1 LRQERAQFV
10 VIDPLPAQVAAEQ
23 PYSAQ
28 AGKTWRMRKAR
39 LEIEMTN
46 INRRQV
52 LSVAAAGAAL
62 GISGPLELLP
72 SALAQASDA
81 SPLNPKG
88 LKFHKFKVGDAEVFT
103 IFDGSASREH
113 APGFVKNASVDE
125 IKASLKSAGMPD
137 DKVPNSFTV
146 TIVRMGDRTVMFD
159 SGNGAG
165 RSPQVGLLRENMKAA
180 GLDPARLTAIVVTH
194 FHPDHIFGLY
204 GKDDQPLYGETE
216 IVVPEAEY
224 KYWTDPAV
232 IETLPEA
239 RRGIARRVQASF
251 PKWKSI
257 RQIADGAEAVP
268 GIRAIATPGHTT
280 GHTSYRV
287 TSGSGSLLVL
297 GDLTSIPPVNLRNPG
312 WHVAFDQDADLAEAT
327 RRRVFD
333 EVVAS
338 KSICTGYHWGMPG
351 AGTIAKDGK
360 GYVLVPVA

>member
-1 LRQERAQFV
+1 
-10 VIDPLPAQVAAEQ
+10 
-23 PYSAQ
+23 
-28 AGKTWRMRKAR
+28 MRKIGNDR
-39 LEIEMTN
+39 RRKGSQEVEMTN
-46 INRRQV
+46 FNRRQV

-62 GISGPLELLP
+62 GISGPLEILP
-72 SALAQASDA
+72 SALAQASEA

-88 LKFHKFKVGDAEVFT
+88 QKFHKFKVGDAEVFT

-146 TIVRMGDRTVMFD
+146 TVVRIGDRTIMFD
-159 SGNGAG
+159 AGNGAG
-165 RSPQVGLLRENMKAA
+165 RSPQVGLLHENMKAA
-180 GLDPARLTAIVVTH
+180 GLDPMRLAAIVVTH

-204 GKDDQPLYGETE
+204 GKDDQPLYGATE

-232 IETLPEA
+232 METLPEA
-239 RRGIARRVQASF
+239 RRGIARRVQASL
-251 PKWKSI
+251 PQWKII
-257 RQIADGAEAVP
+257 RQVADGAEALP
-268 GIRAIATPGHTT
+268 GIRAIATPGHTI

-297 GDLTSIPPVNLRNPG
+297 GDLTSIPPVNLKNPG
-312 WHVAFDQDADLAEAT
+312 WHVAFDQDANLAEAT
-327 RRRVFD
+327 RRKVFD
-333 EVVAS
+333 EVVAT

-351 AGTIAKDGK
+351 AGTIAKDGN